1 MSYVCGLI
9 GFVDINNFPK
19 ENHLKNKMAF
29 CVDLIVIRIPS
40 TLTLL
45 MNLTIVIPALQ
56 AFPQQY
62 FPQCR
67 YSSVGRAAHS

>member
-9 GFVDINNFPK
+9 EFVDINNFPK

-45 MNLTIVIPALQ
+45 MNLTIVIPAL
-56 AFPQQY
+56 
-62 FPQCR
+62 
-67 YSSVGRAAHS
+67 